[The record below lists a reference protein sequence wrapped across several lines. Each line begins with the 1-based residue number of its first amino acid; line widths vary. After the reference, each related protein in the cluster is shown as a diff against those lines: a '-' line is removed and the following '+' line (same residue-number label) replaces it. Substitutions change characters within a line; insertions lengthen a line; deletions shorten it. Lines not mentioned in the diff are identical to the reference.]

1 MGPHF
6 FGRIDFNGV
15 TFSVESV
22 EWACTFIGLMGLEN
36 SGVTV
41 RFEVKKLFVFLII
54 RVLDFS
60 SSVCKIS
67 HPLSAVGRYGLLM
80 KYRHSFATFILLNHF
95 VHHEI
100 SQLHCNKPRSNH
112 TALTLKSR
120 QIQCKHA
127 N

>member
-6 FGRIDFNGV
+6 LDRIDFNGV

-22 EWACTFIGLMGLEN
+22 EWACTFIGLLGLEN
-36 SGVTV
+36 SGVTI
-41 RFEVKKLFVFLII
+41 RFMFLII
-54 RVLDFS
+54 RVLDFW

-67 HPLSAVGRYGLLM
+67 HPLSTVGRYGLLM

-100 SQLHCNKPRSNH
+100 TQLHCNKPRSNH
-112 TALTLKSR
+112 RALTVKSR
-120 QIQCKHA
+120 QIQCKHSYLTMV
-127 N
+127 